1 MADTKVTG
9 DEVVT
14 PSIPTIHLS
23 AVVHVDLAILAGK
36 SRRAGAPSTSRQVD
50 AGAPIPA
57 DMLRGG
63 AALSI
68 LLTARV

>member
-1 MADTKVTG
+1 LADTKVTG

-23 AVVHVDLAILAGK
+23 AVGHVDFAILAGE